1 MELLKNRNLAKA
13 CASFIFIIYST
24 YSVSAV
30 FKTALVLALAL
41 VLVSAYFIYAIKRLP
56 VLKKLLISYTPLV
69 ILSIA
74 ALIISLWVFS
84 RDKEEA
90 SELLEYDL
98 PSFEGTVIEI
108 DTNTD
113 YLDRYIV
120 KLHAVNGHD
129 EKLSVLLETPNTD
142 YPVGTT
148 VSGSG
153 YFVELENPYFGYSE
167 ADYYISRRIFLKV
180 YSEEIVA
187 TGATN
192 PSVLSR
198 ARELS
203 AILRERFNSA
213 LNEET
218 SSLFSALFLGYRD
231 ELSPEVERD
240 FARVGISHVLSL
252 SGLHLTIII
261 AVLSLLLSLTTMS
274 NVSRTLLLVSS
285 TMFYYVMTGMS
296 ESCFRAALMLVLFSF
311 ISLFGREIDKI
322 SSLLIAVAIIY
333 LLDPYSAFSISLT
346 LSFLA
351 MLACFAS
358 FRFIKRVKKLRRV
371 PFKPLRY
378 TVYTLITTLFVTLF
392 TMPVIAPIFGRIS
405 LMTFVSN
412 LLITPVFTVLICA
425 CPLMLSVADVPYISD
440 GLAGLC
446 ERLSSLVLQV
456 VEILAEPRLSVI
468 SVSHEWQ
475 GRLSVLIFSVLAL
488 MTLAKRRHI
497 KPLLILSSL
506 LILTFSL
513 VTLSIWLD
521 KEKSDYVNVYSDS
534 YGDYVAIESDGEL
547 YVVDISQDSTAVSST
562 VGSLMSFCGHTEI
575 EQYIITDYSHT
586 TPYFVNA
593 LVRSQK
599 VRSLCLP
606 SPECE
611 EELSLYT
618 LCEEACENEGVI
630 LSTVEPSLMLG
641 KLSVDLLLSSQ
652 LERSERRSVSFTV
665 SSDTLTFAY
674 LGASS
679 YEITSY
685 FPENAAHCADILVLG
700 DVGPRPHMPY
710 EYECPYLDYLVFL
723 PSAQYY
729 ATEEFISTFFD
740 KILSL
745 EEKPLCFKL

>member
-13 CASFIFIIYST
+13 CASFIIIIYST

-30 FKTALVLALAL
+30 LKTALVLALAL
-41 VLVSAYFIYAIKRLP
+41 ILASAYFIYAIKRVP
-56 VLKKLLISYTPLV
+56 FLKKLLISYTPLV
-69 ILSIA
+69 ILSII
-74 ALIISLWVFS
+74 ALIISLCVFS
-84 RDKEEA
+84 RDKKET

-108 DTNTD
+108 DTNTN

-120 KLHAVNGHD
+120 KLHKVNGYE

-167 ADYYISRRIFLKV
+167 ADYYISRHVFLKV

-187 TGATN
+187 TGVTN

-231 ELSPEVERD
+231 GLSPEVERD

-252 SGLHLTIII
+252 SGLHLAIII
-261 AVLSLLLSLTTMS
+261 AVLSFLLSLTAMS

-296 ESCFRAALMLVLFSF
+296 ESCFRAALMLVLFSL

-322 SSLLIAVAIIY
+322 SSLFIAVAIIY

-358 FRFIKRVKKLRRV
+358 FRFIKRVKRLRRV

-475 GRLSVLIFSVLAL
+475 GKLSVLIFSVLAL

-534 YGDYVAIESDGEL
+534 YGDYVAIESNGEL
-547 YVVDISQDSTAVSST
+547 YVVDISRDSTAVSST

-606 SPECE
+606 SPEGE
-611 EELSLYT
+611 EELSLYA

-630 LSTVEPSLMLG
+630 LDTVEPGLMLG

-685 FPENAAHCADILVLG
+685 FPENAAYCADILVLG

-729 ATEEFISTFFD
+729 ATEEFISTFSG